1 MGTNT
6 STNRNLVSFA
16 LVSSIVF
23 IWSASFIFIRIA
35 LEEIPPVTLALTR
48 FAIAAPILIIPTIYA
63 RSSRKA
69 MRIGLSRDFVQFSAL
84 ALTGVTL
91 LYVFQFYAL
100 QLMSATEGSILINL
114 HAIFAMLLSAMFL
127 KESLT
132 RRKMVGV
139 FLAFAG
145 VIVITMGGA
154 STASLSLFEPVGVLL
169 MVAAAFCWAVYSIL
183 GKKVL
188 QGYSSAVAT
197 SCIFLLGTLYLI
209 PFALVEGRTNLVLNS
224 SWMTWLSIVYLAI
237 PSSVIAYML
246 WNRAIREIDITKVL
260 VAMYAIPIPTAILS
274 YLFLGEMMTYFLVL
288 GGALVIIGVYLT
300 ESSRSNH
307 HA

>member
-197 SCIFLLGTLYLI
+197 SCVFLLGTLYLI
-209 PFALVEGRTNLVLNS
+209 PFALVEGHTDLVLNS

-274 YLFLGEMMTYFLVL
+274 YLFLGEKITYFLIL

>member
-6 STNRNLVSFA
+6 STNRNLASFA
-16 LVSSIVF
+16 LVSSIIF

-35 LEEIPPVTLALTR
+35 LEEIPPVTLALAR
-48 FAIAAPILIIPTIYA
+48 FAIAAPILIVPTAYA

-127 KESLT
+127 RDPLT
-132 RRKMVGV
+132 RRKTVGV

-197 SCIFLLGTLYLI
+197 SCVFLLGTLYLV
-209 PFALVEGRTNLVLNS
+209 PFALVEGRTGLLLNS
-224 SWMTWLSIVYLAI
+224 SWPTWFSIVYLAI

-246 WNRAIREIDITKVL
+246 WNRAIKEIDVTKVL
-260 VAMYAIPIPTAILS
+260 VSMYAIPIPTAILS

-307 HA
+307 QA